1 MKRTTLMALA
11 ALMVLGGCMSPA
23 DSVTGRADNDM
34 LRFSSMN
41 YMTLM
46 ERAD

>member
-1 MKRTTLMALA
+1 MTRTTLMAVA
-11 ALMVLGGCMSPA
+11 ALMVLGGCMSPEP
-23 DSVTGRADNDM
+23 VTGRADNDM